1 LLLYHYL
8 ISAITFNIVH
18 NPTTRRNMMIFK
30 QLFDQETWTYTYLIA
45 DPVNKDAM
53 LVDPVNTHI
62 DDYLALLAKHGLQ
75 LKYTLE
81 THVHADHITASGLL
95 RQRLGAQTGVSAL
108 CGAETADF
116 QIKDGDVFAFAN
128 GEQVKVIATP
138 GHTKGS
144 ISFLW
149 RDRVFT
155 GDALLIGG
163 CGRTDFQGGD
173 AGALYDCITQRLFTL
188 ADETLV
194 YPGHDYQQRWVSS
207 IMQER
212 TTNPRLAG
220 KTREEFMAIM
230 NNLNLPKPK
239 LIDEAVPANRYC
251 GLEENERQ
259 DAVVLRET
267 ARESAKTGEVSGATC
282 GVSLPSSGLTAQD
295 LVAAAK
301 QQITEITPSKAKQ
314 LIAEGNLTVID
325 TREESE
331 YAAGHLEQAVPLPR
345 GVLEFK
351 IGNVPELADKS
362 KTVLIYCRTGGR
374 AALAAQSL
382 KTLGYTNV
390 LSIAGGY
397 EAWQKGS

>member
-1 LLLYHYL
+1 
-8 ISAITFNIVH
+8 
-18 NPTTRRNMMIFK
+18 MIFR

-45 DPVNKDAM
+45 DPVNKEAM
-53 LVDPVNTHI
+53 LIDPVNTHI
-62 DDYLALLAKHGLQ
+62 DSYLAMLAELGLT

-95 RQRLGAQTGVSAL
+95 RQKLGAQTGVSAL

-116 QIKDGDVFAFAN
+116 QIQDGDVFSFTN

-149 RDRVFT
+149 RDRVFS
-155 GDALLIGG
+155 GDALFIGG

-173 AGALYDCITQRLFTL
+173 AGAQYDSITKQLFTL
-188 ADETLV
+188 PDDTLV
-194 YPGHDYQQRWVSS
+194 YPGHDYQQRWVSN

-220 KTREEFMAIM
+220 KTREQFIEIM

-239 LIDEAVPANRYC
+239 LIDEAVPANRFC
-251 GLEENERQ
+251 GLEENQRQ
-259 DAVVLRET
+259 DAIAQRET
-267 ARESAKTGEVSGATC
+267 ARESAKTGDAPTVNC
-282 GVSLPSSGLTAQD
+282 GGDMPKTGGITVQD
-295 LVAAAK
+295 MVAAAK
-301 QQITEITPSKAKQ
+301 QHITEINVTKAKQ
-314 LIAEGNLTVID
+314 LIAEGNLSIID
-325 TREESE
+325 TREENE
-331 YAAGHLEQAVPLPR
+331 YTAGHLDQAVPLPR

-351 IGNVPELADKS
+351 IGTIPELADKA

-374 AALAAQSL
+374 SALAAQSM
-382 KTLGYTNV
+382 KTLGYANV
-390 LSIAGGY
+390 LSMAGGY
-397 EAWQKGS
+397 EAWQKDA

>member
-1 LLLYHYL
+1 ML
-8 ISAITFNIVH
+8 
-18 NPTTRRNMMIFK
+18 FK

-45 DPVNKDAM
+45 DPVNKEAV
-53 LVDPVNTHI
+53 LIDPVNTHI
-62 DDYLALLAKHGLQ
+62 DDYLALLTEHGLQ

-95 RQRLGAQTGVSAL
+95 RQRLGTQTGVSAL

-116 QIKDGDVFAFAN
+116 QIEDGDVFSFTN
-128 GEQVKVIATP
+128 GEQIKVIATP

-149 RDRVFT
+149 RDRVFA
-155 GDALLIGG
+155 GDSLLIGG

-188 ADETLV
+188 PDETLV

-220 KTREEFMAIM
+220 KTREQFMDIM

-239 LIDEAVPANRYC
+239 MINEAVPANRYC

-259 DAVVLRET
+259 DAV
-267 ARESAKTGEVSGATC
+267 AHRESVRESTKTGEVPTVNC
-282 GVSLPSSGLTAQD
+282 GGDLPKTGGVTVQD

-301 QQITEITPSKAKQ
+301 QQITEIIPAKAKQ
-314 LIAEGNLTVID
+314 LIAEGNITLID

-331 YAAGHLEQAVPLPR
+331 YAAGHLEKAVSLPR

-351 IGNVPELADKS
+351 LGNIPELADKA
-362 KTVLIYCRTGGR
+362 KPVLIYCRTGGR

-397 EAWQKGS
+397 EAWQKAN

>member
-1 LLLYHYL
+1 ML
-8 ISAITFNIVH
+8 
-18 NPTTRRNMMIFK
+18 FK

-45 DPVNKDAM
+45 DPTNKEAV
-53 LVDPVNTHI
+53 LIDPVNTHI
-62 DDYLALLAKHGLQ
+62 DDYLAMLTEQGLQ

-95 RQRLGAQTGVSAL
+95 RQKLGSQTGVGAL
-108 CGAETADF
+108 CGAETANF
-116 QIKDGDVFAFAN
+116 QMKDGDLFSFTN
-128 GEQVKVIATP
+128 GEQIKVIATP

-144 ISFLW
+144 MSFLW

-155 GDALLIGG
+155 GDSLFIGG

-188 ADETLV
+188 PDDTLV
-194 YPGHDYQQRWVSS
+194 YPGHDYQQRWVSN
-207 IMQER
+207 IVQER

-220 KTREEFMAIM
+220 KTRDEFITIM

-259 DAVVLRET
+259 DAVAHRET
-267 ARESAKTGEVSGATC
+267 VRESAKPGDVPVVNCGGDMPKSGEITV
-282 GVSLPSSGLTAQD
+282 QD

-301 QQITEITPSKAKQ
+301 QQITEVNVEKAKQ
-314 LIAEGNLTVID
+314 LIAQGSITVID

-331 YAAGHLEQAVPLPR
+331 YAAGHLDNAVLLPR

-351 IGNVPELADKS
+351 INTIPELADKA
-362 KTVLIYCRTGGR
+362 KPVLIYCRTGGR

-397 EAWQKGS
+397 ETWQKGN